1 MHGFCGYYCLHNLF
15 AFLPKIILI
24 WGRNLFSIL
33 IMYTL
38 YPHIHIFS
46 KKPGSLDF
54 WDFFGNLAISI
65 CVILCYTFTC
75 FKEYI
80 NR

>member
-1 MHGFCGYYCLHNLF
+1 MDIIVYIIFFFF
-15 AFLPKIILI
+15 ASDYPDPVGKYP
-24 WGRNLFSIL
+24 FSIL
-33 IMYTL
+33 IMYTF

-46 KKPGSLDF
+46 KNPASLDF
-54 WDFFGNLAISI
+54 RDFFENLAISI
-65 CVILCYTFTC
+65 CAILCYTFTC